1 MGFRFHK
8 MLLQVT
14 WVGVLLSV
22 TTSASAVL
30 SYPSALPN
38 CQNSTCGGVEIP
50 YPFGMNQGCYLDE
63 SFSITCDNSTS
74 KPMYGNVIVKN
85 ISIEEHN
92 IEILAYIAC

>member
-22 TTSASAVL
+22 TTSASAAL

-38 CQNSTCGGVEIP
+38 CQNSTCGGVEVP
-50 YPFGMNQGCYLDE
+50 YPFGMNQECYLDE
-63 SFSITCDNSTS
+63 SFLITCDSLTS
-74 KPMYGNVIVKN
+74 QPMYGDAIVKN
-85 ISIEEHN
+85 IPSKTTV
-92 IEILAYIAC
+92 

>member
-50 YPFGMNQGCYLDE
+50 YPFGMNQECYLDE
-63 SFSITCDNSTS
+63 SFLITCDSLTS
-74 KPMYGNVIVKN
+74 QPMYGDAIVKTFP
-85 ISIEEHN
+85 SKTTV
-92 IEILAYIAC
+92 